1 MWQDGK
7 IPQQEHKNQMER
19 EWIRKEKIARDL
31 K

>member
-7 IPQQEHKNQMER
+7 IPQQENKNQMER
-19 EWIRKEKIARDL
+19 EWVRKEKIGRDL